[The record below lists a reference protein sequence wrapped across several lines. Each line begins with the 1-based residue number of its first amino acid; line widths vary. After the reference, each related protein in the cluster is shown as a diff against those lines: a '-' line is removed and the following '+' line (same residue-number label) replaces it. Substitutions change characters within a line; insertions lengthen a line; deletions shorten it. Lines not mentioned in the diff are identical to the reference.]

1 MREEQAVV
9 AEFVHAHGLETDG
22 WVRCLDLVSELGELS
37 KELLKVSDYGKLPL
51 TATDAMK
58 DELGDCMFSLLCLC
72 GVLELDAKDA
82 LDGALAKYERRIAQY
97 GEAGQRDAAPE
108 SR

>member
-9 AEFVHAHGLETDG
+9 AEFVRAHGLETDG
-22 WVRCLDLVSELGELS
+22 WVRFLD
-37 KELLKVSDYGKLPL
+37 
-51 TATDAMK
+51 
-58 DELGDCMFSLLCLC
+58 LGDCMFSLLCLC